1 MATKSKWWWNN
12 ASAIG
17 NSVFTNLQQLIMFIG
32 LGSMFITSYM
42 IDLKS
47 HDEMRKAAQAGQQ
60 VPKKKIQSS
69 VQAGALIILFLN
81 VASLHL

>member
-1 MATKSKWWWNN
+1 MAKSKWWWNN

-17 NSVFTNLQQLIMFIG
+17 NSIFTNLQQLILFIG

-42 IDLKS
+42 IDLKCKKDKNPTKIRS
-47 HDEMRKAAQAGQQ
+47 SIQAG
-60 VPKKKIQSS
+60 
-69 VQAGALIILFLN
+69 GLIILFLN